1 MMFIEV
7 DSHPLLDPVAIRVEL
22 STPQGTESPPWL
34 QKLLEPGNGPEEL
47 SQESRKAVRS
57 LLRHGGYRP
66 AGRGKPSSEWLVKAA
81 AQGRLGSILP
91 LVDAG
96 NAASR
101 AEGIPLS
108 VIDLDRVQPPLTI
121 SLGQPGER
129 YIFNRSDQQIDVEG
143 LICLRDRAGPLAN
156 AVKDSQ
162 RCKTDDTTR
171 RALILVWGTVD
182 LPGAATRLAMRVQD
196 LVSQLGADTEGV
208 EFRRSGGEESLLS
221 GPGSH

>member
-34 QKLLEPGNGPEEL
+34 QKLLEPGNGPEEP
-47 SQESRKAVRS
+47 SQESRKAVRA

-108 VIDLDRVQPPLTI
+108 VVDLDRVQPPLTI

-143 LICLRDRAGPLAN
+143 LICLRDRDGPLAN

-182 LPGAATRLAMRVQD
+182 LPGAATRLALRVQD

-208 EFRRSGGEESLLS
+208 EFRRSGGGESLLS

>member
-47 SQESRKAVRS
+47 SQESRKAVRA

-108 VIDLDRVQPPLTI
+108 VVDLDRVQPPLTI

-143 LICLRDRAGPLAN
+143 LICLRDRDGPLAN